1 MDSRPTHAHR
11 ASADDRAFL
20 AAFEACEVPPSAFNH
35 REHVRLA
42 YVCLCEE
49 GTPDAAHA
57 RVRTALHA
65 FIAHNGVPASKYH
78 ETITRAWVLAVDY
91 FMRKAAPAVFDS
103 FETFIASDPRLLDSS
118 IMLTHY
124 SRERLFSDEARAGFV
139 EPDLQEIP
147 K

>member
-1 MDSRPTHAHR
+1 MTERHASHT

-20 AAFEACEVPPSAFNH
+20 AAFEACAVPPSAFNH

-57 RVRTALHA
+57 RVRAALHA

-91 FMRKAAPAVFDS
+91 FMRKAAPVTFDS
-103 FETFIASDPRLLDSS
+103 FDAFIASDPRLLDSS

-124 SRERLFSDEARAGFV
+124 SKERLFSDEARAGFV
-139 EPDLQEIP
+139 EPDLDEIP
-147 K
+147 